1 MTKRQKQAEVA
12 AADDWLDLAYCSGF
26 NSHVETEAK
35 PGVLPVGQN
44 SPQLVKHGLFT
55 EQLSGTAFTCPR
67 ATNRRTWVYRLSPS
81 VRQGGYE
88 AATGA
93 SRLSADFS
101 VVDPQPRRWS
111 PLPLASVGDTVDFV
125 DGLQTICGAGDPQL
139 KDGVAIHMYA
149 CNAHMRDRA
158 FCNADGELLVV
169 PQLGALHVTTELGR
183 LHVGVG
189 EIFVVPRNF
198 RFSVSP
204 AAPDEYAACRGYVL
218 EVFAGRGFVL
228 PELGPLGANGLAE
241 PRDFLAPTAWFE
253 DRACPGGFTV
263 TTKFAGK
270 LFDTK
275 CDHSPYGAPHTPLGT
290 NPWHPLTSSTQR
302 LAGPRSS
309 PSSGPN
315 ANASPSANLPR
326 RPPARP
332 PARPPTRPSPPLPDV
347 VAWHGNYTPYK
358 YDLARFHAVNT
369 VTADHPDPSI
379 FTVLTC
385 PSHEAGV
392 AVADFVIFPPRW
404 LCAEHTLYRPPH
416 IRPRPPHTLCRPPPA
431 RHPARASPP
440 DPARTRAPLA
450 TPLAPPACRSRPP
463 YFHRNVMSEFMGL
476 VSKK

>member
-1 MTKRQKQAEVA
+1 MAKRQKQGEFA

-44 SPQLVKHGLFT
+44 SPQLVKHGLFA

-81 VRQGGYE
+81 VRQSGYE
-88 AATGA
+88 ATTGA
-93 SRLSADFS
+93 SLLTADFS

-111 PLPLASVGDTVDFV
+111 PLPLASVGETVDFV

-183 LHVGVG
+183 LHVSVG
-189 EIFVVPRNF
+189 EIFVIPRNL

-204 AAPDEYAACRGYVL
+204 AAPDGYAACRGYVL

-241 PRDFLAPTAWFE
+241 PRDFLSPVAWFE
-253 DRACPGGFTV
+253 DRACPRGFRL

-270 LFDTK
+270 LFDVTR
-275 CDHSPYGAPHTPLGT
+275 DHSPYGAPHSPLDRAR
-290 NPWHPLTSSTQR
+290 PLARPPATSPQPPPHSPNSR
-302 LAGPRSS
+302 AGPRSS
-309 PSSGPN
+309 PTSGPSTH
-315 ANASPSANLPR
+315 ASLSANLSPTPPAPPPTRRPPR
-326 RPPARP
+326 RPPALHRRWQTWWRGT
-332 PARPPTRPSPPLPDV
+332 ATTRRTSTT
-347 VAWHGNYTPYK
+347 W
-358 YDLARFHAVNT
+358 
-369 VTADHPDPSI
+369 
-379 FTVLTC
+379 
-385 PSHEAGV
+385 
-392 AVADFVIFPPRW
+392 
-404 LCAEHTLYRPPH
+404 
-416 IRPRPPHTLCRPPPA
+416 
-431 RHPARASPP
+431 RAS
-440 DPARTRAPLA
+440 TR
-450 TPLAPPACRSRPP
+450 
-463 YFHRNVMSEFMGL
+463 
-476 VSKK
+476 

>member
-1 MTKRQKQAEVA
+1 MVLSCKAARHYSAHSASSTGRTDARAVDHESTCATSTMTKRQKQAEAA

-88 AATGA
+88 AATCT
-93 SRLSADFS
+93 SLLSADFS

-149 CNAHMRDRA
+149 CNANMRDRA

-183 LHVGVG
+183 LHVSVG

-204 AAPDEYAACRGYVL
+204 AAPDGYAACRGYVL

-241 PRDFLAPTAWFE
+241 PRDFLSPTAWFE

-275 CDHSPYGAPHTPLGT
+275 CDHSPYGPSHTPLVT
-290 NPWHPLTSSTQR
+290 TPWHLLTS
-302 LAGPRSS
+302 
-309 PSSGPN
+309 
-315 ANASPSANLPR
+315 
-326 RPPARP
+326 
-332 PARPPTRPSPPLPDV
+332 PTWPLPHPKHCQT
-347 VAWHGNYTPYK
+347 WWRG
-358 YDLARFHAVNT
+358 T
-369 VTADHPDPSI
+369 VTTRRTS
-379 FTVLTC
+379 TT
-385 PSHEAGV
+385 
-392 AVADFVIFPPRW
+392 W
-404 LCAEHTLYRPPH
+404 
-416 IRPRPPHTLCRPPPA
+416 
-431 RHPARASPP
+431 RAS
-440 DPARTRAPLA
+440 TR
-450 TPLAPPACRSRPP
+450 
-463 YFHRNVMSEFMGL
+463 
-476 VSKK
+476 

>member
-1 MTKRQKQAEVA
+1 MAKRQKQAEAYPV
-12 AADDWLDLAYCSGF
+12 DDWLHLAYCSGF

-81 VRQGGYE
+81 VRQGGYK

-93 SRLSADFS
+93 SLLTADFS

-111 PLPLASVGDTVDFV
+111 PLPLASASDTVDFV

-189 EIFVVPRNF
+189 EIFVIPRNF

-204 AAPDEYAACRGYVL
+204 AAADGDAAACRGYVL

-241 PRDFLAPTAWFE
+241 PRDFLSPTAWFE

-270 LFDTK
+270 LFDTR
-275 CDHSPYGAPHTPLGT
+275 CDHSPYGALHTHPGTTPLH
-290 NPWHPLTSSTQR
+290 HPLAPPDIPNPNT
-302 LAGPRSS
+302 GPRSS
-309 PSSGPN
+309 PSSGP
-315 ANASPSANLPR
+315 SSKPPPHPPP
-326 RPPARP
+326 RPPAP
-332 PARPPTRPSPPLPDV
+332 PALYRRCQTWWR
-347 VAWHGNYTPYK
+347 G
-358 YDLARFHAVNT
+358 T
-369 VTADHPDPSI
+369 VTTRRIS
-379 FTVLTC
+379 TT
-385 PSHEAGV
+385 
-392 AVADFVIFPPRW
+392 W
-404 LCAEHTLYRPPH
+404 
-416 IRPRPPHTLCRPPPA
+416 
-431 RHPARASPP
+431 RAS
-440 DPARTRAPLA
+440 TR
-450 TPLAPPACRSRPP
+450 
-463 YFHRNVMSEFMGL
+463 
-476 VSKK
+476 